1 MAEVKRKRR
10 RKAIAIDYADLI
22 TKEQEA
28 LTKLESDKANI
39 IAKIKEKKAT
49 IKKLEKEKAIYDA
62 QKAEEEKARQMRE
75 VAEMITASGK
85 SFDEIKEFL
94 SK

>member
-1 MAEVKRKRR
+1 MAEAKRKRR

>member
-1 MAEVKRKRR
+1 MAEVKRRRR
-10 RKAIAIDYADLI
+10 RKAIATDYADLI

-28 LTKLESDKANI
+28 LTKLESEKANI

-62 QKAEEEKARQMRE
+62 QKAEEEKAQQMRE

>member
-10 RKAIAIDYADLI
+10 RKAIATDYADLI

-62 QKAEEEKARQMRE
+62 QKAEEEKAQQMRE

>member
-10 RKAIAIDYADLI
+10 RKAIATDYADLI

-62 QKAEEEKARQMRE
+62 QKAEEEKAQQMRE

-85 SFDEIKEFL
+85 YFDEIKEFL

>member
-10 RKAIAIDYADLI
+10 RTAIATDYADLI

-62 QKAEEEKARQMRE
+62 QKAEEEKAQQMRE

>member
-10 RKAIAIDYADLI
+10 RKAIATDYADLI

-62 QKAEEEKARQMRE
+62 QKVEEEKAQQMRE